1 MISFFWK
8 CRVLFCKGTLHC
20 RPPRDKSTLSLQ
32 LPTFLA
38 SFPYHT
44 GCFLVYYTLSP
55 FVLDVNKDLLQSF
68 SLSPLGLLLMLLW
81 GRRKICLAS
90 KGSFWKGLLLLSPV
104 FYWILPA
111 TNRKYRYWPWS
122 LILAS
127 IKMVTINFLCFVK
140 LKVERA
146 FEASWDDDKVLKANL
161 FDVMLLQ
168 QEFSSILLLQ

>member
-20 RPPRDKSTLSLQ
+20 RSPRDKSTLSLQ

-68 SLSPLGLLLMLLW
+68 SLSSRPFADVTLGEKENLSSIQ
-81 GRRKICLAS
+81 KEAFE
-90 KGSFWKGLLLLSPV
+90 KGFCCCPP
-104 FYWILPA
+104 FYWVLPA

>member
-20 RPPRDKSTLSLQ
+20 RSPRDKSTLSLQ

-68 SLSPLGLLLMLLW
+68 SLSPLGLLLMLLG

-90 KGSFWKGLLLLSPV
+90 KRKLLKKAFVVVPV